1 MGKKVK
7 GEDTLTQKEM
17 EQQKE
22 IERLQNKIRSLLD
35 AYERVSLELEQLKTE
50 QKPQKQKGRP
60 PVKREVKERILA
72 RYRKRDTMRVISK
85 EEGIALSTVQK
96 IIKEASEQ
104 SRIVYVYADKEIP
117 TTIIDASALTQR
129 VEIENLT
136 DDMLSRAFGIQE
148 HPSWEDYETFL
159 ETRCMPRTRYGIK
172 EELHR
177 MGIDSYDPFQILEK
191 TAGRVRGDHQYL
203 IRMGKDWILRY
214 DQVRKGSRKG
224 TDRRKKLLTFMAET
238 EREWKLDES
247 KY

>member
-1 MGKKVK
+1 M
-7 GEDTLTQKEM
+7 TQKEM

-177 MGIDSYDPFQILEK
+177 LPF
-191 TAGRVRGDHQYL
+191 
-203 IRMGKDWILRY
+203 
-214 DQVRKGSRKG
+214 
-224 TDRRKKLLTFMAET
+224 
-238 EREWKLDES
+238 
-247 KY
+247 